1 MAAST
6 PTGQC
11 PTATS
16 EMHLYRAVCTACG
29 RYCLVR
35 GWCRRLFLQ
44 WQPRDIPPA
53 VQRAILPNSAGMT
66 TTASHLGTHTHIRT
80 HTHARTRT
88 YTHAHESGVACRASP
103 GGPLFTAP
111 FPRIRLPGPPPA
123 WEAPA
128 QTAQR
133 HAPGSQ
139 VIFACT
145 TTTASGVATSA
156 VDTSPTCTHQL
167 PVLSP
172 APGVQVSDR
181 RHGSC
186 VPGPTR
192 STLNTTKPTLRR
204 APTNTGK
211 GLHSLYG
218 RRQRLAACF
227 RPRYRRLATYR
238 RDKPGPDVTVPKLPV
253 QTPAT
258 GLQRSVAQDDG
269 HVRRTCRTVP
279 QHS

>member
-1 MAAST
+1 MSASA
-6 PTGQC
+6 PAEQC

-66 TTASHLGTHTHIRT
+66 TTASHHFHAFVFQVLHQLGK
-80 HTHARTRT
+80 
-88 YTHAHESGVACRASP
+88 
-103 GGPLFTAP
+103 
-111 FPRIRLPGPPPA
+111 RLHKRRNAMP
-123 WEAPA
+123 
-128 QTAQR
+128 
-133 HAPGSQ
+133 
-139 VIFACT
+139 
-145 TTTASGVATSA
+145 
-156 VDTSPTCTHQL
+156 QL

-192 STLNTTKPTLRR
+192 STPNTTKPTLRR

-211 GLHSLYG
+211 GLHS
-218 RRQRLAACF
+218 
-227 RPRYRRLATYR
+227 R

-253 QTPAT
+253 QAPAT
-258 GLQRSVAQDDG
+258 GLQRPVAQDDG
-269 HVRRTCRTVP
+269 HVRSTCSKLGGVADDRQSCWST
-279 QHS
+279 HM